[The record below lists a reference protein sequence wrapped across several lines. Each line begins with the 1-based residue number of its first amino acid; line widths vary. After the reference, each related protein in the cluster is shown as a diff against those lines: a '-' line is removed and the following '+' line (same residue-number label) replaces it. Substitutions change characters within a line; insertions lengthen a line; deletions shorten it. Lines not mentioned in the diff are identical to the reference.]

1 MGNGQPHRGKIL
13 IIEDNPLVRGLLVR
27 LLSKDYGVE
36 TASSGQEAVSRLM
49 PGYYDVVLIDQ
60 KSAGGAGDRVARA
73 MKRIDLPLITVLIA
87 EFDLQETDPGWSDF
101 DLQIRKPFGD
111 PAEVEQVVAL
121 AMQIHE
127 TRAMAMYS

>member
-1 MGNGQPHRGKIL
+1 MPGHQPHRGKIL
-13 IIEDNPLVRGLLVR
+13 IIEDNPLVRGLLIR

-49 PGYYDVVLIDQ
+49 PGYYDVVLIGQ
-60 KSAGGAGDRVARA
+60 KAAEGAGGRVARA
-73 MKRIDLPLITVLIA
+73 MKRIDLPLITILIA
-87 EFDLQETDPGWSDF
+87 EFDLQETDPRWSDF
-101 DLQIRKPFGD
+101 DFQIRKPFGD

-121 AMQIHE
+121 AMQTHE